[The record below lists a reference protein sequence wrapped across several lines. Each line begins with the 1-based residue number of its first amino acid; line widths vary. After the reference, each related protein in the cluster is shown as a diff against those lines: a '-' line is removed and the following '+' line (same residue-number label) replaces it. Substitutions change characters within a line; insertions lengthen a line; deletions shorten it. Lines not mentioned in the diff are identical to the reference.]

1 MMAAIFAA
9 LESGGSFARRHWKL
23 IAGGLVV
30 ASLLIYAGITTLDA
44 RHWQKQDELH
54 VAQRD
59 TEIAKNAINLV
70 SIGTLQGIIAEKNK
84 ESDARA
90 KAFQDAKAADARSIA
105 DLDHRYASTAARVAA
120 LTAISRVGGGEGP
133 CKVPPAVATALEGL

>member
-1 MMAAIFAA
+1 MMAAIVAA
-9 LESGGSFARRHWKL
+9 LEAGGSFAWRHWKL

-30 ASLLIYAGITTLDA
+30 ASLLIYSGIKTLDA

-59 TEIAKNAINLV
+59 TEIAKNAVNLT

-84 ESDARA
+84 ESDIRA
-90 KAFQDAKAADARSIA
+90 KAFTDAKDANARTIA
-105 DLDHRYASTAARVAA
+105 DLDKRYGSTAARVAA

-133 CKVPPAVATALEGL
+133 CRVPAAVASALEGL